1 MTLEEC
7 ATACSTFVYFGV
19 EYGGE
24 CRFPF
29 VTPFDSA
36 DCQSSILTMRIEHTD
51 ADFKKATVE
60 TRSKLDRPCRP
71 SLTVISSVREAH
83 MNTAVQVHD

>member
-29 VTPFDSA
+29 VSA
-36 DCQSSILTMRIEHTD
+36 DCQSSILTMRIEYTD
-51 ADFKKATVE
+51 ADFKQATVE
-60 TRSKLDRPCRP
+60 TRSKLDRPFRL
-71 SLTVISSVREAH
+71 SLTVISSAREAH
-83 MNTAVQVHD
+83 MNTVVRVHD